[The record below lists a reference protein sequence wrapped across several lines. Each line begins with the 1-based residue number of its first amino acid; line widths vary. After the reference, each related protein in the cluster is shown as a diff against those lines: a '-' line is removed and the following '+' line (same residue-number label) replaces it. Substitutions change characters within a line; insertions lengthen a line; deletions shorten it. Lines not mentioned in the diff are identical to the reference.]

1 MSGSFQPL
9 SQPQE
14 LPGAPSDSKPFP
26 VPQIDQVRHR
36 VNSLRLRARWNGLNF
51 RPYLANFDLQM
62 ASVTLGL
69 LLVSVIGCRLTAIN
83 TNIAERIGR
92 LLTLEL
98 IMALVPIYWHWR
110 RRLDFRESSQV
121 ILWTLL
127 ITAILPFP
135 ILTAARLHMPLRD
148 SFFASLDG
156 AFGISV
162 PSLMTWAEQ
171 HHCAHALEV
180 SYDLLKPL
188 LLFAALGPAVAG
200 KLKSAREFLTANV
213 LAFLVVIP
221 LFAVLPG
228 VGPWHYYHLTPT
240 AAQLLCQSEIGTLRL
255 PRLYI
260 YNWQEARIICFPS
273 FHVIW
278 AILSIR
284 ALWVFRWLRIPLTML
299 ALMIVVSTMTTGWH
313 YFSDVLS
320 GLVVAVIAVL
330 GANKLTT
337 LQTSPRPQAV
347 R

>member
-1 MSGSFQPL
+1 
-9 SQPQE
+9 
-14 LPGAPSDSKPFP
+14 
-26 VPQIDQVRHR
+26 
-36 VNSLRLRARWNGLNF
+36 
-51 RPYLANFDLQM
+51 M
-62 ASVTLGL
+62 ASVSLGL
-69 LLVSVIGCRLTAIN
+69 LLVSILGCMLTAIN
-83 TNIAERIGR
+83 TNIADRIGR
-92 LLTLEL
+92 LVILEL
-98 IMALVPIYWHWR
+98 IVLPVPIYWHWR
-110 RRLDFRESSQV
+110 RQLDFRDSSQV

-148 SFFASLDG
+148 SFFASLDAALG
-156 AFGISV
+156 LNV
-162 PSLMTWAEQ
+162 PSLMAWARQ
-171 HHCAHALEV
+171 HHYAHTLEV

-188 LLFAALGPAVAG
+188 LLFAALGPALAG

-240 AAQLLCQSEIGTLRL
+240 SAQLLCQSEIVTLRL
-255 PRLYI
+255 PAVYS

-278 AILSIR
+278 AILSTR
-284 ALWVFRWLRIPLTML
+284 ALWVFRSVRIPLAVL
-299 ALMIVVSTMTTGWH
+299 AIMIVVSTMTTGWH

-320 GLVVAVIAVL
+320 GLVVAAIAVL
-330 GANKLTT
+330 GANKLAASQRNPHP
-337 LQTSPRPQAV
+337 QTV